1 MTKQKKRRR
10 MIAVLPGD
18 GVGEEVTREAVK
30 VLTMTLGDAVKFIQA
45 PIGAAGIAA
54 AGEPLPP
61 VTLDL
66 ARKAD
71 AILFGAAGGP
81 GEETLPLERR
91 PGYGLLRL
99 RKELTLYANIRPA
112 VLFPELIE
120 TSTLRPEVVSGLD
133 IIILRELNGDLYFG
147 EPRGITIEPSGERVG
162 TNTMRYSESEIE
174 RIAHVGFRLA
184 RARRRKLCSVDKAN
198 VLETMQLW
206 RTVVTRVGEQYPDV
220 TLSHA
225 YVDAAAMML
234 MRAPTDFDVI
244 VTGNMFGDILSDAA
258 AMLTGSIGMLPS
270 ASLGVDGVKGLY
282 EPVHGT
288 APDIAGKNVA
298 NPLGAILS
306 AALMLRYTFK
316 RNDLAERVE
325 RAVRA
330 ALAEGYR
337 TADIRQ
343 PGTRGIG
350 TREMGD
356 AVVAALKRGE
366 LVEVEETGR

>member
-1 MTKQKKRRR
+1 

-174 RIAHVGFRLA
+174 RIAHVGVRLA